1 METIRA
7 DPPRPTATHP
17 AEGARGCSTRS
28 KVLSRCIVRRIF
40 LATAILWGNAGKV
53 AADLSSFRGWSMRSV
68 NNVALSSI
76 IVAATV
82 VALTACSDDLEP
94 DLAAC
99 KAKATEVYRR
109 ARVSGEERAA
119 SLRECMR
126 AKGWPIRDACL
137 DTPHMWES
145 PECYLR

>member
-1 METIRA
+1 MTRPRRTSTETIWA
-7 DPPRPTATHP
+7 DPPRRMVTHP
-17 AEGARGCSTRS
+17 AEGVRGCSTRS

-82 VALTACSDDLEP
+82 VALSGCSDDWNR
-94 DLAAC
+94 
-99 KAKATEVYRR
+99 T
-109 ARVSGEERAA
+109 
-119 SLRECMR
+119 
-126 AKGWPIRDACL
+126 
-137 DTPHMWES
+137 
-145 PECYLR
+145 